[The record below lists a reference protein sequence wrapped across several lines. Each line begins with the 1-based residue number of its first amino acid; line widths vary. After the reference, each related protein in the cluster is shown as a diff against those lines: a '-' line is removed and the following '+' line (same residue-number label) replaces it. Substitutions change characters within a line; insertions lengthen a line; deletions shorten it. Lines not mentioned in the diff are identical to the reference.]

1 MTDEQWRRAWEI
13 YAEAAELDGEEQQSF
28 VRSLDTDRE
37 VLEQVTSILEEPE
50 EADTGA
56 AMRDA
61 ASRSGSRFG
70 RYEISDLLSCGGMG
84 EVYLAGDPELGRKV
98 AIKFLHHSEWAAGAP
113 AVERLVREAKAASAL
128 NHPHI
133 ITVYDVIREN
143 DHVAL
148 VMELVEG
155 RALRA
160 FCGKPLEIAWVID
173 WGRQIA
179 QALAAAHQRHI
190 IHRDVKPENVMVRED
205 GILKVLDFGLA
216 DQAGGDPRKSSDS
229 LGLAG
234 TLDYMSPEL
243 TRGKRATSAS
253 DVFSLGLVLYE
264 LAAGTHP
271 FRSESWIDT
280 AQAIAQAEPRPPSSL
295 NRKIPAKLE
304 TLLLRML
311 SKDPGKRP
319 SAAEVDRQ
327 LLLAGP
333 VRRRRRA
340 GAIQWAAAAL
350 ILLAISGVLAYAI
363 RGKLLFPAEP
373 RFVQLTRQVS
383 DNRVTTA
390 ALSPDGKTL
399 LFATLDGLVYER
411 RMSDGLSRPLDDL
424 KGLRIDRMV
433 WFHDAS
439 KILINGSR
447 PGALDKYEPG
457 IWVMPA
463 EGGRLEQVASEA
475 RNGVPSPDGSRIA
488 FTSVDGSL
496 LSMASL
502 TSGQRREVWS
512 GSDTATFSTLV
523 WSPDGKRIAF
533 QRVEY
538 VPPAGLNPD
547 PKSLLALYHYRY
559 DYLSVDVDSRQ
570 QAAFAKDFI
579 MSSAC
584 GLQDGRVLFLRS
596 TIDRPANSDIWTLRT
611 DPHTGKF
618 LDGPRQF
625 THYDYNLTEISTS
638 ADGQTVVAVR
648 GVNGHPNVYVADL
661 PAAAQYPRFTRI
673 RRVTFTDADEYPH
686 AWTPDSRSVIFE
698 SSRNGNF
705 DLFRQEVDQ
714 SGAQPL
720 AISKDTKVLAHVSP
734 QGKWVLYNLQHE
746 KGPWTVMR
754 IGLQGG
760 PAETVVTGAELAG
773 EYNCSAQPSGR
784 CVLRTVQND
793 QFQFWDLDPMLG
805 KGRELARTHSSPA
818 MIADWDISPDG
829 SQVAIPSHDPRDAK
843 IRVAPL
849 DARGGAAERTVSVR
863 GLGHLLGVVW
873 AANGRGWYVA
883 VDEGVAHGLLFYVDL
898 EGRIV
903 TNLMESKMF
912 IFAVPSPDGRHV
924 AFPDW
929 TASGN
934 VWRVDGL

>member
-13 YAEAAELDGEEQQSF
+13 YDAAAELDGEEQRSF
-28 VRSLDTDRE
+28 VRSIDTDRE
-37 VLEQVTSILEEPE
+37 VLDQVTSILEEPN
-50 EADTGA
+50 AGA
-56 AMRDA
+56 AMREA
-61 ASRSGSRFG
+61 GSRSGSRFG
-70 RYEISDLLSCGGMG
+70 RYEIGDLLSSGGMG

-98 AIKFLHHSEWAAGAP
+98 AIKFLQHSEWAGGAP
-113 AVERLVREAKAASAL
+113 AVERLVREAKAASAM

-143 DHVAL
+143 DHVAI

-155 RALRA
+155 RALRH
-160 FCGKPLEIAWVID
+160 FCGKPLEIGRVID

-179 QALAAAHQRHI
+179 QALAAAHQSHI
-190 IHRDVKPENVMVRED
+190 VHRDVKPENVMVRED

-216 DQAGGDPRKSSDS
+216 DQAGGDDPRKSSDS

-234 TLDYMSPEL
+234 TLDYMPPEL
-243 TRGKRATSAS
+243 TRGKPVTSAS

-264 LAAGTHP
+264 LAAGAHP
-271 FRSESWIDT
+271 FRSESSLLT

-333 VRRRRRA
+333 VGRRRRP
-340 GAIQWAAAAL
+340 GAIKWAAAA
-350 ILLAISGVLAYAI
+350 ITLLAILGVLAYAI
-363 RGKLLFPAEP
+363 RDQLFFRAEP

-424 KGLRIDRMV
+424 KGLRVDRMV
-433 WFHDAS
+433 WFNDAS
-439 KILINGSR
+439 RILINGSR

-457 IWVMPA
+457 IWVIPA

-533 QRVEY
+533 QRAEY
-538 VPPAGLNPD
+538 LPATGLNPD
-547 PKSLLALYHYRY
+547 PKSFLALFHYRY

-570 QAAFAKDFI
+570 LAAFAKDFI
-579 MSSAC
+579 MLSAC

-596 TIDRPANSDIWTLRT
+596 TIDRPANSHIWTLRT

-618 LDGPRQF
+618 LDGPQQLS
-625 THYDYNLTEISTS
+625 HYDYNLTEISTS

-648 GVNGHPNVYVADL
+648 GVNGHPNG
-661 PAAAQYPRFTRI
+661 F
-673 RRVTFTDADEYPH
+673 
-686 AWTPDSRSVIFE
+686 S
-698 SSRNGNF
+698 N
-705 DLFRQEVDQ
+705 LFRR
-714 SGAQPL
+714 S
-720 AISKDTKVLAHVSP
+720 
-734 QGKWVLYNLQHE
+734 
-746 KGPWTVMR
+746 
-754 IGLQGG
+754 
-760 PAETVVTGAELAG
+760 ET
-773 EYNCSAQPSGR
+773 
-784 CVLRTVQND
+784 
-793 QFQFWDLDPMLG
+793 
-805 KGRELARTHSSPA
+805 
-818 MIADWDISPDG
+818 
-829 SQVAIPSHDPRDAK
+829 
-843 IRVAPL
+843 
-849 DARGGAAERTVSVR
+849 
-863 GLGHLLGVVW
+863 
-873 AANGRGWYVA
+873 
-883 VDEGVAHGLLFYVDL
+883 
-898 EGRIV
+898 
-903 TNLMESKMF
+903 
-912 IFAVPSPDGRHV
+912 
-924 AFPDW
+924 
-929 TASGN
+929 
-934 VWRVDGL
+934 